1 MPYLID
7 GHNLI
12 GQLPDIKLDDPD
24 DEAKLVQKLMGFV
37 ARTKA
42 RCIVVFDHGLPAG
55 LSRMSTGGVK
65 VIFASHQED
74 ADTVIIRRIFKE
86 KNPRIWTVVS
96 NDHRVLNTA
105 KRQGMVALKS
115 VEFVQLMKRPPEKA
129 KPDIS
134 EAADVKL
141 SASEVDEWLALFN
154 DDN

>member
-12 GQLPDIKLDDPD
+12 GQLPDLNLDDPD

-105 KRQGMVALKS
+105 KRQGMIALKS
-115 VEFVQLMKRPPEKA
+115 IEFVSILP
-129 KPDIS
+129 KPDVS

-141 SASEVDEWLALFN
+141 TSSEVDEWLTLFN